1 MLIIGLTG
9 SIGMGKSTAAAH
21 FRLRG
26 IAVCDADAEVHR
38 LYAGAAAPLI
48 EAAFPGTTGLEGVD
62 RARLAAAVMRDPAGF
77 KRVEAIIHPLV
88 RDSERTFLRRE
99 KDRGAA
105 MAVLEIP
112 LLLETGGDANVD
124 VVVVVSAPADVQRQR
139 VLQRPGMTADKL
151 DQLLARQLPDA
162 DKRARAHFVVDT
174 GTTLAETE
182 AQIERIIEQ
191 LQGRSGTAYE
201 RCWA

>member
-1 MLIIGLTG
+1 
-9 SIGMGKSTAAAH
+9 
-21 FRLRG
+21 LRG

-48 EAAFPGTTGLEGVD
+48 EAAFPGTTDPEGVD

-88 RDSERTFLRRE
+88 RDAERTFLRRE

-174 GTTLAETE
+174 GTTLPETE

-201 RCWA
+201 RYWA